1 MDSLKSIFVGL
12 LILLLA
18 ACEQPVLKRGLPF
31 PTPAQRDLI
40 VLTTTGPL
48 TYVADDASTTSG
60 LEHDLIEAFALE
72 LGVGVKYIVVPPDEI
87 EPRLNAG
94 EAHLATGWL
103 NLPDDAQQK
112 STPPIMLSHDTL
124 VQHEATLPINELNEL
139 SGRTIHALSGSRQL
153 ANLRQ
158 LQKTIPDLH
167 VEEVSEGSIFDLL
180 EKIGHRKVELVA
192 IDSMLVDIAA
202 QFVPTLQATL
212 ELSEDTPV
220 VWWLG
225 NKPNSELFAR
235 VNSFLDKAQHD
246 GTLARLEERYFGHV
260 RRLKQVDI
268 IKFLGRTETVL
279 PSLRQYFQMAQAL
292 SGLDWRLIAAVAY
305 QESQWEAEATSPT
318 NVRGIMMLTEETAD
332 HLGVSN
338 RLDPRE
344 SILAGGRYINSL
356 KDMQNDEVVEPD
368 RTWLALAAY
377 NIGPGHFNAA
387 RNLANQLK
395 ADPNAWYEMKRILP
409 LLAQPKYYQK
419 LKSGRAR
426 GGEAVILVENIR
438 SYYDILVRHE
448 PPYQPSARKMEEML
462 RRANAYTNLKP
473 KLRVQQAATELSLRQ
488 DEPLGETKLPEI
500 EHTEQPGLS
509 PDSSAAQSIDQ
520 RLVVST
526 SKPAM

>member
-1 MDSLKSIFVGL
+1 MDRLKSILVGL
-12 LILLLA
+12 LLVLLA
-18 ACEQPVLKRGLPF
+18 ACDQPVIKRALPF
-31 PTPAQRDLI
+31 PTPAQHDLV
-40 VLTTTGPL
+40 VLTTAGPL
-48 TYVADDASTTSG
+48 TYVADDASTNSG

-72 LGVGVKYIVVPPDEI
+72 LGVGVKYIVVPPAVI
-87 EPRLNAG
+87 EPRLSAG
-94 EAHLATGWL
+94 EAHLAAGWL
-103 NLPDDAQQK
+103 NPPDDVQQK
-112 STPPIMLSHDTL
+112 TTPPILQSHDTL
-124 VQHEATLPINELNEL
+124 VQHEATLPINELTEL
-139 SGRTIHALSGSRQL
+139 SGRTIHALSGTRQL
-153 ANLRQ
+153 ANLRL

-167 VEEVSEGSIFDLL
+167 VEEVNEGSIFDLL
-180 EKIGHRKVELVA
+180 EKIGRRKVELVA

-202 QFVPTLQATL
+202 QFVPALRATL
-212 ELSEDTPV
+212 ELSEDAPI

-225 NKPNSELFAR
+225 NKPNIELVSRANR
-235 VNSFLDKAQHD
+235 FLHNAQRD
-246 GTLARLEERYFGHV
+246 GTMARLEERYFGHV

-332 HLGVSN
+332 RLGVSN

-344 SILAGGRYINSL
+344 SILAGGRYINLL
-356 KDMQNDEVVEPD
+356 KDMQNDDVVEPD

-387 RNLANQLK
+387 RNLASQLK

-409 LLAQPKYYQK
+409 LLAQPKYFQK

-448 PPYQPSARKMEEML
+448 PPYQPSASKMEEML
-462 RRANAYTNLKP
+462 RRANSYTNLKP
-473 KLRVQQAATELSLRQ
+473 KLRVQQATTELSLRQ
-488 DEPLGETKLPEI
+488 DDPAGEPKLPEI
-500 EHTEQPGLS
+500 EHTQ
-509 PDSSAAQSIDQ
+509 
-520 RLVVST
+520 
-526 SKPAM
+526 KPAPAADSPTPRNDQ